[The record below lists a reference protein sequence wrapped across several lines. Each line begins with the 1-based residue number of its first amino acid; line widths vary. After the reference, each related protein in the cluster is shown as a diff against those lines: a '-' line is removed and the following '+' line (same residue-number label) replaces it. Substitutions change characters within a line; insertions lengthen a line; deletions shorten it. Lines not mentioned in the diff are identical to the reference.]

1 MPMLGTC
8 ESWVGATSVR
18 EGMKSVTMLEQ
29 LEDRLNE
36 VPEDL
41 RQAPVMFAAAA
52 LIGPFIIVLLALF
65 APSLSSPLLTVAA
78 VVFVVAVTGFALTT
92 YRRYRVQQAE
102 DLRQE
107 RARTRRRGDRRLSA
121 SRVSRADA
129 EGERRAS

>member
-1 MPMLGTC
+1 
-8 ESWVGATSVR
+8 
-18 EGMKSVTMLEQ
+18 MKSVTMLEQ